1 MITNLTAAV
10 FWSYKL
16 HIKTRRRS
24 WECIS
29 PPSEVI

>member
-1 MITNLTAAV
+1 MGPRDLSELQLIYILN
-10 FWSYKL
+10 Y
-16 HIKTRRRS
+16 RRRS

>member
-1 MITNLTAAV
+1 MYAE
-10 FWSYKL
+10 
-16 HIKTRRRS
+16 IKEQTRRRS